1 MNRKIVWSLM
11 VVLAMN
17 LSAMGWVLH
26 DPALDSSTQTKQD
39 YPARGEINESYQL
52 SPNANVEVRGIEGA
66 VKVETSND
74 NRAEIHFVRH
84 ARTQRDYDC
93 ETIVI
98 QHSPTNLTVHHQTNR
113 SCRVIQAYEEL
124 TLVVPRSANLNI
136 SQIEGDFSVGNTEG
150 YLQLSHIEGSVRA
163 AEVQAAEI
171 EHIEGGV
178 TLHIARLASQGATVR
193 YVEGDVELRVAGNV
207 NANLRV
213 RRAENV
219 EIDLPNAATSR
230 TGSREYSLQ
239 LGAGGANISISGIEG
254 SVRIRGD

>member
-1 MNRKIVWSLM
+1 MNRKIVWSLI

-93 ETIVI
+93 ETIVV
-98 QHSPTNLTVHHQTNR
+98 QHSQTSLTVHHQTNP

-124 TLVVPRSANLNI
+124 TLIVPRTANL
-136 SQIEGDFSVGNTEG
+136 SFGRIEGDFTVGRTEG

-163 AEVQAAEI
+163 GEVQAAEI

-178 TLHIARLASQGATVR
+178 TLHIARLDSQGVTVR
-193 YVEGDVELRVAGNV
+193 YVEGDVELNVAGSV

-213 RRAENV
+213 QRAENV
-219 EIDLPNAATSR
+219 EIDIPNAAASR
-230 TGSREYSLQ
+230 TGGRNYSLQ

-254 SVRIRGD
+254 SVRIRGV